1 MTFWNSFI
9 IHNSSFDFDMSS
21 PSIASAD
28 LAALAQKQGTKDEG
42 PRTNDNVRAADP
54 WALSTARVLLIATLI
69 GAPWAYGAM
78 VPWAWVALGLIAS
91 LALFLWALGTVQRG
105 ELTLV
110 WSPLYVPIA
119 MFFLLGLVQY
129 AARLTLDRSETRQA
143 LVLLAADLVFF
154 FLAVQLFA
162 DAGRKAERAFGLLVL
177 VFAAAIGLF
186 AILQFAS
193 GERQIY
199 GRFNLPTA
207 FFGPY
212 DNADHFAGLMEMLI
226 PVAVFYIVG
235 ARASHSLRSE
245 PALSGAKGQARASV
259 AAVEACPVGDRRYR
273 RAGLPL
279 RDRKSTRLN
288 SSHLGISYALFCL
301 KKEKSPDAPRQA
313 VGRHRPTR
321 RPASTA
327 LRSRRRRQ
335 RRAEPK
341 HH

>member
-1 MTFWNSFI
+1 
-9 IHNSSFDFDMSS
+9 MSS

-28 LAALAQKQGTKDEG
+28 VTLRQEAHVAD
-42 PRTNDNVRAADP
+42 RAEATTRRDP
-54 WALSTARVLLIATLI
+54 WALSAARLLLLATLI

-91 LALFLWALGTVQRG
+91 LALFLWAVGTVQRG

-110 WSPLYVPIA
+110 WSPLYVPLA
-119 MFFLLGLVQY
+119 LFFLLGVVQY
-129 AARLTLDRSETRQA
+129 AARLTLDTSETRQA

-162 DAGRKAERAFGLLVL
+162 DAGRQADRAFGLLVL

-199 GRFNLPTA
+199 GQFNLPTA

-259 AAVEACPVGDRRYR
+259 AAVEACPVGDR
-273 RAGLPL
+273 
-279 RDRKSTRLN
+279 
-288 SSHLGISYALFCL
+288 
-301 KKEKSPDAPRQA
+301 
-313 VGRHRPTR
+313 
-321 RPASTA
+321 
-327 LRSRRRRQ
+327 
-335 RRAEPK
+335 
-341 HH
+341 